1 VRAGTYLAAI
11 SIQLYRERAVSGPMS
26 NPTPQQ
32 MRGKMEEQLLFIMAE
47 CGLTEPADVPWIE
60 EKGRW
65 HKRLIGIDGHLDVS
79 ITVKDGRYFP
89 ELHSVATHQT
99 GFETL
104 AEAKTVCDELA
115 RYRLPGV
122 FGD

>member
-47 CGLTEPADVPWIE
+47 CELTEPADVPWIE

-99 GFETL
+99 RVRNVGRSKDGL
-104 AEAKTVCDELA
+104 
-115 RYRLPGV
+115 
-122 FGD
+122 